1 MKLDTQNP
9 EGMSLRHTKPLRS
22 PLGWK
27 PLLAYILAMLLPLG
41 GIAFLSD
48 SKLILGLAGTA
59 LVFAAVAA
67 FLAQHHIFAP
77 LHALREG
84 MAAFAAG
91 NRQTRV
97 HFKAQNELTALAE
110 GFNSMAD
117 ALDKLDRLEQISIT
131 DNLTGLAN
139 RRYFDE
145 RLEVEFSRA
154 FRHEFDLSLL
164 ILDIDHFEQIDDD
177 YGRSVGEQ
185 VMLAV
190 AQATKTSTRNTDLCA
205 RYDGEEFVVMLPFT
219 NREQAAIVAEK
230 IRSAVAATPIAG
242 MKNGNPSVSIG
253 VACYPDSNA
262 LSLEEMWAR
271 TDQALNSAKESGRNR
286 VALA

>member
-1 MKLDTQNP
+1 MKLDTKNP
-9 EGMSLRHTKPLRS
+9 EGMSLRHTKPLRAF
-22 PLGWK
+22 LGWK
-27 PLLAYILAMLLPLG
+27 PLAVYILAMLLPLG
-41 GIAFLSD
+41 GIAFLSE
-48 SKLILGLAGTA
+48 SELILGLAGAA
-59 LVFAAVAA
+59 LVFAAAA
-67 FLAQHHIFAP
+67 AYIAQRHIFAP
-77 LHALREG
+77 LQTLQES
-84 MAAFAAG
+84 MAAFAEG
-91 NRQTRV
+91 DRQTRV
-97 HFKAQNELTALAE
+97 HFKTPNALAALAE
-110 GFNSMAD
+110 GFNRMAD
-117 ALDKLDRLEQISIT
+117 SLGKLDRLEQISIT

-164 ILDIDHFEQIDDD
+164 ILDIDHFEQIDDE
-177 YGRSVGEQ
+177 YGRSVGEH
-185 VMLAV
+185 VLLAV
-190 AQATKTSTRNTDLCA
+190 AQATKNSTRNTDLCA

-230 IRSAVAATPIAG
+230 IRSAVAATPVAG